1 MLTRLRSWLR
11 RQIVRHYERD
21 KEMTENVLRQ
31 AHRAVT
37 VAYQNHLAQNS
48 LSGAKCRE
56 AQKLLYDELKRRGIF
71 K

>member
-1 MLTRLRSWLR
+1 MMKLRSWLR
-11 RQIVRHYERD
+11 KRIVRHYERD
-21 KEMTENVLRQ
+21 REMTNNVLKQ

-37 VAYQNHLAQNS
+37 VAYQNHLNQES

-56 AQKLLYDELKRRGIF
+56 AQRLLYDELKRRGIY